1 MLLLWLVRSNGADLC
16 GVTLKP
22 NRTTNRQGM
31 AIARLLQARGEDV
44 AAGIVAVSNYR
55 DFCVD
60 NWDGGQYE
68 AELAVPPQVYDLA
81 RSQHLEALDGACSDL
96 VGAERYRGL
105 RITLKR
111 TDTNPHWIE

>member
-1 MLLLWLVRSNGADLC
+1 
-16 GVTLKP
+16 
-22 NRTTNRQGM
+22 M

-111 TDTNPHWIE
+111 TDTNPHWIEQILAALKPHRVHSERVGTPRLSG